1 MREGMNMTQLEI
13 YQKAADAFN
22 TPKTGEKFT
31 IVGETDF
38 GGHYYLH
45 VRAYSARIVPYAQY
59 KESLVLYFHKKGA
72 RSVSGLRFYG
82 TRPFALFSGWQVST
96 FEYPN
101 SYQCFDKNLFY
112 GIVDGIDAKHK
123 ICEESERVHLAE
135 IQQKGKIY
143 KVVSMNPDDP
153 QPRMIVETFE
163 TVEHLEKAFET
174 SGEFRSVSCRAELQ
188 GAPKLKN
195 FCGPMYDGED
205 DQGRAVIRYES
216 QEVYDI
222 LSL

>member
-1 MREGMNMTQLEI
+1 MKQLKI
-13 YQKAADAFN
+13 YQEIADAVN
-22 TPKTGEKFT
+22 AAAGSKNPKMT
-31 IVGETDF
+31 IVTESEF
-38 GGHYYLH
+38 GGVYFLH
-45 VRAYSARIVPYAQY
+45 INAHSADIKPYAQY
-59 KESLVLYFHKKGA
+59 KDALTIYFKKRGG
-72 RSVSGLRFYG
+72 RSVYGMRVYG
-82 TRPFALFSGWQVST
+82 TKPVAIFSGWQETTWEQPRS
-96 FEYPN
+96 FL
-101 SYQCFDKNLFY
+101 CFDKNMFY
-112 GIVDGIDAKHK
+112 GLVDGFPQEQK
-123 ICEESERVHLAE
+123 IAEESERVHLAE
-135 IQQKGKIY
+135 IQQKGKVY

-153 QPRMIVETFE
+153 QPRMIVETYE
-163 TVEHLEKAFET
+163 TAEHLKKAFET